1 MGVYFSAQNCAFY
14 DDGIIDVSAMP
25 SDAVAVSDAAY
36 AELMAAQAAG
46 KVIVAGGDGNPVAV
60 EQSCGSC
67 HCTLHELV
75 MAGET
80 QAGHVTA
87 GDIRDVVSPMMP
99 TAATSSKLGI
109 VRPDNS
115 TIVVSG
121 GVLSATV
128 DISGKA
134 EDDAVVH
141 ISGDESISDV
151 KTFSSIPQIPN
162 VDFYGNFNGTDAV
175 NVDSLI
181 EVLNS
186 RFNGI
191 DYVVEEKHFKT
202 SSNSGGAGTWY
213 RKWKSGWLEQG
224 GTVLRGT
231 ENVTETWVTFPV
243 PFGSSEMS
251 PNTYRVAIT
260 PLVAASKSYL
270 DHALGISETV
280 RYGNRFKVKWHAT
293 SDCMTGFDWLA
304 FGRQDFPQ
312 NDAGTYGVNLSTGEM
327 VKEA

>member
-1 MGVYFSAQNCAFY
+1 MGVYFSAQKCAFY

-46 KVIVAGGDGNPVAV
+46 KVIVAGSDGKPVAV

-75 MAGET
+75 KASET
-80 QAGHVTA
+80 QLGHVTA

-115 TIVVSG
+115 TIVVND

-141 ISGDESISDV
+141 ISGDETVNGI
-151 KTFSSIPQIPN
+151 KTFSAIPQMPTAADGDSSSN
-162 VDFYGNFNGTDAV
+162 GASTEFVGNAIS
-175 NVDSLI
+175 SLA
-181 EVLNS
+181 NP
-186 RFNGI
+186 I
-191 DYVVEEKHFKT
+191 DYVVEEWY
-202 SSNSGGAGTWY
+202 NSTRTMFY
-213 RKWKSGWLEQG
+213 RKWKSGFVEQG
-224 GTVLRGT
+224 GYSVPSSNKGS
-231 ENVTETWVTFPV
+231 VTFPV
-243 PFGSSEMS
+243 PFAT
-251 PNTYRVAIT
+251 N
-260 PLVAASKSYL
+260 
-270 DHALGISETV
+270 
-280 RYGNRFKVKWHAT
+280 YGNFLYLTDYKYGMTDVSERYSTIT
-293 SDCMTGFDWLA
+293 SFTATGFSYTGIRDRTYWHA
-304 FGRQDFPQ
+304 FGR
-312 NDAGTYGVNLSTGEM
+312 GVSSGASNKPAIKIDLATGE
-327 VKEA
+327 EIAQ